1 MHNVPAPNSLVTT
14 NIWKTKR
21 ASSSLTVSAVES
33 AINYYQ
39 LCSYAYETLDNAF
52 YNYDYIISNGNGYC
66 FALEKMYNGQKT
78 GGLGILAY
86 HIRNSGLYHVI
97 TIYGRP
103 SESNSN
109 YIFDAYDNRFPTV
122 DTQVIISKS
131 YKNLEVINGAKHEIA
146 DEAIY
151 FNSFDDFNVF
161 DIDGA
166 KNNGITAYSTYA
178 AVEEESTP
186 DLLEQGYAVLYIDT
200 YGDYTITNA
209 EGETLSKV
217 NGVYS
222 GTMDARLA
230 RMIPLG
236 THAVYML
243 ITHDSEEFCFE
254 TAQPSEL
261 LGVISSTMNHAVFGQ
276 LDYVSMQPDNMEVN
290 GSEIQYVV
298 KMPEAEGA
306 DLRTLRFFYY
316 GATPVILRFAGN
328 QIIPEGE
335 DAPLMVEVTS
345 KLTGQIVR
353 KEFSRGSATST
364 ASMDN
369 ALQMADE
376 SGGVP
381 G

>member
-1 MHNVPAPNSLVTT
+1 MKICKRSLS
-14 NIWKTKR
+14 I
-21 ASSSLTVSAVES
+21 LLILSAVLLYLPFT
-33 AINYYQ
+33 AHAHPFTDVN
-39 LCSYAYETLDNAF
+39 LNGDYAYAVNYL
-52 YNYDYIISNGNGYC
+52 YNNNIMQGVTSTTFEPNTNVNRGMFVTFLYR
-66 FALEKMYNGQKT
+66 FAGEPQ
-78 GGLGILAY
+78 
-86 HIRNSGLYHVI
+86 
-97 TIYGRP
+97 
-103 SESNSN
+103 E
-109 YIFDAYDNRFPTV
+109 F
-122 DTQVIISKS
+122 
-131 YKNLEVINGAKHEIA
+131 A
-146 DEAIY
+146 DIDFIDVPIY
-151 FNSFDDFNVF
+151 FNSFDDFNEF

-178 AVEEESTP
+178 AAEEESTP

-306 DLRTLRFFYY
+306 DLRTLRFFYD

-328 QIIPEGE
+328 QIIPDGE

-353 KEFSRGSATST
+353 KEFSQGAATST
-364 ASMDN
+364 VSMDN